1 MVQMHRD
8 HAARLAAVWGCQRAG
23 KYAIK
28 GRLFHVTQPWFVF
41 RGAHAVSYSWLLSVL
56 GVRSI
61 VGTTVCR
68 LFRSQAFRLS
78 VTSNFCRLQMVGH
91 SLNKPMSAEEAE
103 AETRH
108 QFAVRANS
116 ILAFIE
122 CDEEQRPKL
131 REAIIESM
139 LWAQT
144 QPKLTK

>member
-1 MVQMHRD
+1 M
-8 HAARLAAVWGCQRAG
+8 
-23 KYAIK
+23 
-28 GRLFHVTQPWFVF
+28 
-41 RGAHAVSYSWLLSVL
+41 SYSGLLSVL

-68 LFRSQAFRLS
+68 RRRSQAFRLS
-78 VTSNFCRLQMVGH
+78 VTLNFLQMMGH
-91 SLNKPMSAEEAE
+91 SLNKPTSAEEAE

-131 REAIIESM
+131 RQAIIEAM